1 MRARSPPTTRWEK
14 ALDSAVSFCHAPKGM
29 DCTML
34 LCKSAEDLGLSLQ
47 SCALTT
53 SDSRHDH
60 SLVIQAKSKW
70 HQWAMNRLG
79 AALIIALLPASASA
93 DLSVLSGRS
102 HTAAGMVKTQMTLLL
117 DLGPE
122 PAKALVNGIPLTIN
136 LNVSL
141 VKESAWTWHI
151 SVAKWQYPFRIQ
163 YHALSNRYTLLQP
176 VGREFQAFT
185 SLYEM
190 LSSIR
195 QVTLQEQIPAGEN
208 HTDPMSIQVR
218 LELDK
223 SMLPGPLKLAAL
235 FFPSWQLDSGWQ
247 QWQVTR

>member
-60 SLVIQAKSKW
+60 SLVIQTKSKW
-70 HQWAMNRLG
+70 HQWVMNRLG
-79 AALIIALLPASASA
+79 AALIIALLPTSASA

-141 VKESAWTWHI
+141 VKESAWTWDI
-151 SVAKWQYPFRIQ
+151 STAKWQYPFRMQ

>member
-1 MRARSPPTTRWEK
+1 
-14 ALDSAVSFCHAPKGM
+14 V
-29 DCTML
+29 
-34 LCKSAEDLGLSLQ
+34 
-47 SCALTT
+47 
-53 SDSRHDH
+53 
-60 SLVIQAKSKW
+60 
-70 HQWAMNRLG
+70 
-79 AALIIALLPASASA
+79 ALIIAVLSASVSA

-102 HTAAGMVKTQMTLLL
+102 HTTADMVKTQTTLLL

-141 VKESAWTWHI
+141 VKESAWPWRI
-151 SVAKWQYPFRIQ
+151 NAAEWQYPFRIQ

-176 VGREFQAFT
+176 VGGKFQAFT

-190 LSSIR
+190 LSSIS
-195 QVTLQEQIPAGEN
+195 QVTLLEQIPIGVNQA
-208 HTDPMSIQVR
+208 DPISIQVQ
-218 LELDK
+218 LELDRHL
-223 SMLPGPLKLAAL
+223 LPGPLKLAAL

>member
-1 MRARSPPTTRWEK
+1 
-14 ALDSAVSFCHAPKGM
+14 
-29 DCTML
+29 ML

-60 SLVIQAKSKW
+60 SLVIQTKSKW
-70 HQWAMNRLG
+70 HQWVMNRLG

-93 DLSVLSGRS
+93 DLSVLSGHS
-102 HTAAGMVKTQMTLLL
+102 HAAAGMVKTQMTLLL

-141 VKESAWTWHI
+141 VKESAWPWHI
-151 SVAKWQYPFRIQ
+151 SAAKWQYPFRIQ

>member
-34 LCKSAEDLGLSLQ
+34 LCKSAENLGLSLQ

-60 SLVIQAKSKW
+60 SLVIQTKSKW

-79 AALIIALLPASASA
+79 TALIIALLPASASA

-102 HTAAGMVKTQMTLLL
+102 HTAAGMVKTQMTLIL

-141 VKESAWTWHI
+141 VKESAWTWDI
-151 SVAKWQYPFRIQ
+151 STAKWQYPFRIQ

>member
-60 SLVIQAKSKW
+60 SLVIQTKSKW
-70 HQWAMNRLG
+70 HQWVMNRLG

-141 VKESAWTWHI
+141 VKESAWTWDI
-151 SVAKWQYPFRIQ
+151 STAKWQYPFRIQ

>member
-1 MRARSPPTTRWEK
+1 M
-14 ALDSAVSFCHAPKGM
+14 
-29 DCTML
+29 
-34 LCKSAEDLGLSLQ
+34 
-47 SCALTT
+47 
-53 SDSRHDH
+53 
-60 SLVIQAKSKW
+60 
-70 HQWAMNRLG
+70 
-79 AALIIALLPASASA
+79 IIALLSASASA

-102 HTAAGMVKTQMTLLL
+102 HTTADMVKTQTTLLL

-136 LNVSL
+136 LNVLL
-141 VKESAWTWHI
+141 VKESAWPWR
-151 SVAKWQYPFRIQ
+151 VNAAEWQYPFKIQ

-176 VGREFQAFT
+176 VGGEFQAFT

-195 QVTLQEQIPAGEN
+195 QVTLQEQIPIEVN
-208 HTDPMSIQVR
+208 QTDPISIQVQLKLDRR
-218 LELDK
+218 L
-223 SMLPGPLKLAAL
+223 LPGPLKLAAL